1 MSSVRRFSIVRAIL
15 STPLL
20 GVLACFLAPLAAQ
33 QLNPDHLS
41 QLRYR
46 FIGPD
51 GNRAIAVAG
60 IPGDPMVVY
69 IGAASGGLWKTT
81 DGGTTWRPVF
91 DDQSVSS
98 IGSIAVSP
106 SDPNVVWVGTGE
118 TFVIRPAHSVG
129 LGVYRSTDAGE
140 TWTNVGLGLTGRIGR
155 MIVDPRDPD
164 VAFAC
169 ALGHTHGPQ
178 QDRGVYRTQDG
189 GATWEQVLFVDEN
202 TGCSDL
208 AIDPNNPRILYATT
222 WQVYI
227 NTWGLNSGGP
237 GSGVFKS
244 TDGGSTWTR
253 LRNGLPSHD
262 VGKTAV
268 AVAQSNSDRVYV
280 LVEDSSP
287 GLYRSDNAGRSWRL
301 VNQHHTMAERAPYY
315 TRIAVA
321 PDNED
326 HIYFICVR
334 FAMSIDGG
342 HTLMDRPPL
351 GGFDNH
357 DMWIDPLNPDRYMVA
372 YDGGVAITHN
382 RGRTV
387 YQVVPPIA
395 QMYHVA
401 VDNQVP
407 YNVYGNRQ
415 DGYSYRGPSN
425 SRSRGI
431 PLGLWM
437 SVGGCE
443 SGFATPDPV
452 DNNIVWS
459 GCYDGGLERWDLRTK
474 QVRNVRR
481 WPEAAYG
488 WPPAD
493 LRYRW
498 HWNFAF
504 QISPHDH
511 NRVYVGSQ
519 YVSVTTDGGHSWTDI
534 SPDLT
539 LNLKDH
545 QQNSG
550 GVAIDNLMTYD
561 GSVIFSINESP
572 VEQGVIWVGTN
583 DGQVQITR
591 DNGATWNNVTDN
603 IPDLPPW
610 GTIANIASS
619 RFDSGTAYLTVD
631 MHQMGDFDPY
641 VYKATDYGRRFR
653 RIDEGIPRSMLSFAH
668 EVHEDPVRPGMLY
681 LGVDNAVYVTLD
693 DGEHWTQLQS
703 GLPPAPVYGVVV
715 QDHFDDLVIGT
726 YGRGFYILDD
736 ITPLRNLTP
745 EVLESDAFLFPLRDA
760 YRFQPISMVRNESN
774 GLNMGRNPPYGADLN
789 YWLDGS
795 VEGDAKIEILD
806 GDGAI
811 IRSLDAPKRQGI
823 NRVWWNLRYED
834 VKQPRLRSRPPGKD
848 HVKFNDDGWR
858 ILYSWDLDL
867 NGGQRGPLAVPG
879 IYTVRLRLG
888 DREFTQP
895 LTILK
900 DPHSSGTEADIR
912 AQVAMSLEM
921 RDELNEIV
929 DMINEIEWLRYQ
941 LDGLQERYKSDTT
954 ATAVVAASDTLEQKA
969 IAVEGNL
976 YDVNLTGAR
985 EDAFR
990 APMKLWGRIS
1000 ALASDVGANGSD
1012 FTPTTQQV
1020 EVHAVLRQRLDEA
1033 RELFRVLFNVD
1044 APAFQQVLRDL
1055 GLPDIISLGSAE
1067 TNGG

>member
-1 MSSVRRFSIVRAIL
+1 MIIVYSLAISL
-15 STPLL
+15 FAAMAITSQ
-20 GVLACFLAPLAAQ
+20 LAAQ
-33 QLNPDHLS
+33 QLNPEHLN

-60 IPGDPMVVY
+60 VPGDPMVSY

-81 DGGTTWRPVF
+81 DGGTTWRPIF
-91 DDQSVSS
+91 DDQAVSS
-98 IGSIAVSP
+98 IGSIAIAP
-106 SDPNVVWVGTGE
+106 SDPNVIWVGTGE

-129 LGVYRSTDAGE
+129 DGVYRSTDAGR
-140 TWTNVGLGLTGRIGR
+140 TWRNVGLGLTGRIGR
-155 MIVDPRDPD
+155 MVVDPRDPD

-178 QDRGVYRTQDG
+178 KDRGVFRTTDG
-189 GATWEQVLFVDEN
+189 GLTWEHVLFVNEN

-208 AIDPNNPRILYATT
+208 AIDPTNPRILYATT
-222 WQVYI
+222 WEVYI
-227 NTWGLNSGGP
+227 NTWGLNSGGL
-237 GSGVFKS
+237 GSGVYKS
-244 TDGGSTWTR
+244 TDGGATWNR
-253 LRNGLPSHD
+253 LAGGLPDHPI
-262 VGKTAV
+262 GKTAV
-268 AVAQSNSDRVYV
+268 AVAQSNPDRVYV
-280 LVEDSSP
+280 LVEDASP
-287 GLYRSDNAGRSWRL
+287 GLYRTDNGGRTWRL
-301 VNQHHTMAERAPYY
+301 VNQNHTMAERAPYY

-334 FAMSIDGG
+334 FSMSIDGG
-342 HTLMDRPPL
+342 YSLMERPPR

-372 YDGGVAITHN
+372 HDGGAALTMN

-387 YQVVPPIA
+387 QQVVPPIA

-401 VDNQVP
+401 VDNQIP

-425 SRSRGI
+425 SRSNGI
-431 PLGLWM
+431 PLGLWI

-443 SGFATPDPV
+443 SGFATPDPE

-459 GCYDGGLERWDLRTK
+459 GCYDGGLERWDGRTG

-481 WPEAAYG
+481 WPEAGYG
-488 WPPAD
+488 WPPAEMK
-493 LRYRW
+493 YRW

-519 YVSVTTDGGHSWTDI
+519 YVSVTTDGGHSWFDI

-545 QQNSG
+545 QQSSG
-550 GVAIDNLMTYD
+550 GVATDNLMTYD
-561 GSVIFSINESP
+561 GSLIFSINESP
-572 VEQGVIWVGTN
+572 VEEGVIWVGTN

-591 DNGATWNNVTDN
+591 DGGTTWNNVTDN
-603 IPDLPPW
+603 IRDLPTW

-619 RFDSGTAYLTVD
+619 RFEAGTAYLTVD
-631 MHQMGDFDPY
+631 MHQMGDFSPY
-641 VYKATDYGRRFR
+641 VYKATEYGDRFE
-653 RIDEGIPRSMLSFAH
+653 RISDGIPKSMLSFVH

-693 DGEHWTQLQS
+693 DGDHWTKLTS
-703 GLPPAPVYGVVV
+703 GIPPAPAYGVVV
-715 QDHFDDLVIGT
+715 QDHFSDLVVGT

-736 ITPLRNLTP
+736 ITPLRNMTP
-745 EVLESDAFLFPLRDA
+745 EVLESDVFLFPPRDA
-760 YRFQPISMVRNESN
+760 YRFQPVSVVRTESN
-774 GLNMGRNPPYGADLN
+774 GLNAGRNPPYGASIN
-789 YWLDGS
+789 YWTQGNIEEES
-795 VEGDAKIEILD
+795 KIEILD
-806 GDGAI
+806 GDGAV
-811 IRSLDAPKRQGI
+811 IRTLNAPKAPGI

-834 VKQPRLRSRPPGKD
+834 TRRARLRSQPPGKD
-848 HVKFNDDGWR
+848 HVKFNDEGWR

-867 NGGQRGPLAVPG
+867 NGGQRGPLVPPG
-879 IYTVRLRLG
+879 NYTVRLTVG
-888 DREFTQP
+888 DREFTQQ
-895 LTILK
+895 LAILK
-900 DPHSSGTEADIR
+900 DPHSAGTAADIR

-929 DMINEIEWLRYQ
+929 DMINDIEWLRYQ
-941 LDGLQERYKSDTT
+941 LDGVQERYRADTS
-954 ATAVVAASDTLEQKA
+954 AAAVVEATEALEQQA
-969 IAVEGNL
+969 ISVESRL

-990 APMKLWGRIS
+990 ARMKLYGRMS
-1000 ALASDVGANGSD
+1000 ALASDIGANGSD
-1012 FTPTTQQV
+1012 FSPTTQQV
-1020 EVHAVLRQRLDEA
+1020 EVHAILRQRLEEA
-1033 RELFRVLFNVD
+1033 RELFTLLLQTD
-1044 APAFQQVLRDL
+1044 APALQRMLSEL
-1055 GLPDIISLGSAE
+1055 GLPDIISMRAS
-1067 TNGG
+1067 N

>member
-1 MSSVRRFSIVRAIL
+1 MFRSSRRLVIRHVVQMCIVTMA
-15 STPLL
+15 SGL
-20 GVLACFLAPLAAQ
+20 GATISAQ
-33 QLNPDHLS
+33 QLKSEHLS

-60 IPGDPMVVY
+60 VPGDPLVSY
-69 IGAASGGLWKTT
+69 IGAASGGLWKTI
-81 DGGTTWRPVF
+81 DGGTNWRPIF
-91 DDQSVSS
+91 DDQPVNS
-98 IGSIAVSP
+98 IGAIAIAP

-118 TFVIRPAHSVG
+118 TFVIRPAHSIG
-129 LGVYRSTDAGE
+129 DGVYKSTDAGR
-140 TWTNVGLGLTGRIGR
+140 TWENVGLPLSGRIGR
-155 MIVDPRDPD
+155 MVVDPRDPD
-164 VAFAC
+164 IAFAC
-169 ALGHTHGPQ
+169 ALGHTYGPQ
-178 QDRGVYRTQDG
+178 EERGVFRTTDG
-189 GATWEQVLFVDEN
+189 GQTWEHVLFVNEN
-202 TGCSDL
+202 TGCSDI
-208 AIDPNNPRILYATT
+208 AIDPTNPRILYATT
-222 WQVYI
+222 WEIFI

-244 TDGGSTWTR
+244 TDGGATWNR
-253 LRNGLPSHD
+253 LSNGLPDHPI
-262 VGKTAV
+262 GKTAV
-268 AVAQSNSDRVYV
+268 AVAQSDPDRVYV

-287 GLYRSDNAGRSWRL
+287 GLYRSDNAGASWKL
-301 VNQHHTMAERAPYY
+301 VSQNHTMAERAPYY

-334 FAMSIDGG
+334 FSMSIDGG
-342 HTLMDRPPL
+342 YSLMESPPR

-372 YDGGVAITHN
+372 HDGGAAITLN
-382 RGRTV
+382 RGKTV
-387 YQVVPPIA
+387 QQVVPPIA

-425 SRSRGI
+425 ARGGQI
-431 PLGLWM
+431 SLGHWL

-443 SGFATPDPV
+443 SGYATPDPV

-459 GCYDGGLERWDLRTK
+459 GCYDGGLERWDLRTM

-481 WPEAAYG
+481 WPEAGYG
-488 WPPAD
+488 WPPAE
-493 LRYRW
+493 LKYRW
-498 HWNFAF
+498 HWNFGFA
-504 QISPHDH
+504 ISPHDH

-561 GSVIFSINESP
+561 GSLIFSINESP
-572 VEQGVIWVGTN
+572 VEEGVIWVGTN

-591 DNGATWNNVTDN
+591 DGGGSWTNVTKN
-603 IPDLPPW
+603 IRDLPPW

-619 RFDSGTAYLTVD
+619 RFEAGTAYLTVD

-641 VYKATDYGRRFR
+641 VYKATDYGDRFE
-653 RIDEGIPRSMLSFAH
+653 RIDAGIPRSMLSFTH

-693 DGEHWTQLQS
+693 DGDNWTQLQS
-703 GLPPAPVYGVVV
+703 GLPPAPAYGVVV
-715 QDHFDDLVIGT
+715 QDHFHDLVVGT

-736 ITPLRNLTP
+736 ITPLRNMTSD
-745 EVLESDAFLFPLRDA
+745 VLESDVFLFPPRNA
-760 YRFQPISMVRNESN
+760 YRFQPISGIRSEAN
-774 GLNMGRNPPYGADLN
+774 GLNAGRNPPYGASIN
-789 YWLDGS
+789 YWIDGT
-795 VEGDAKIEILD
+795 VESDSKIDILD
-806 GDGAI
+806 GDGAVVQTI
-811 IRSLDAPKRQGI
+811 DAPKREGI

-834 VKQPRLRSRPPGKD
+834 MRRARLRSQPPGRD
-848 HVKFNDDGWR
+848 HVEFNDEGWR

-867 NGGQRGPLAVPG
+867 NGGQRGPLVVPG
-879 IYTVRLRLG
+879 TYTVRLTIG

-895 LTILK
+895 VTVLK
-900 DPHSSGTEADIR
+900 DPHSAGTEADIR
-912 AQVAMSLEM
+912 AQVALSLEM
-921 RDELNEIV
+921 RDELNDIV
-929 DMINEIEWLRYQ
+929 DMINDIEWLRYQ
-941 LDGLQERYKSDTT
+941 LDGLQNRYGGDSSAAALVE
-954 ATAVVAASDTLEQKA
+954 ATEALEEQA
-969 IAVEGNL
+969 MSVEGRL
-976 YDVNLTGAR
+976 YDINLTGAR

-990 APMKLWGRIS
+990 APMRLFGRMS
-1000 ALASDVGANGSD
+1000 ALASDVGANGAD
-1012 FTPTTQQV
+1012 FSPTTQQV
-1020 EVHAVLRQRLDEA
+1020 KVHAVLRQRLDEA
-1033 RELFRVLFNVD
+1033 RELFSMLMQND
-1044 APAFQQVLRDL
+1044 APALRERLAEL
-1055 GLPDIISLGSAE
+1055 GLPDIISLR
-1067 TNGG
+1067 TPN